1 MNVSTLFYD
10 GQLHCFIERK
20 DIYKLDF
27 EKILQK
33 LRANLINYELPNNLY
48 SIKCLP
54 RNNNNKVDKEFFLYS
69 GFADVTS
76 DKLTVLSDIALEK
89 NEFDLKFEKENLVRL
104 EQEKNKTKD
113 EKESLYIEEKIK
125 KINKMIEML
134 G

>member
-1 MNVSTLFYD
+1 MNVSTLLYD

-54 RNNNNKVDKEFFLYS
+54 RNNNNKVDKKALL
-69 GFADVTS
+69 V
-76 DKLTVLSDIALEK
+76 IAR
-89 NEFDLKFEKENLVRL
+89 NHSNSI
-104 EQEKNKTKD
+104 
-113 EKESLYIEEKIK
+113 ESCVHL
-125 KINKMIEML
+125 
-134 G
+134 